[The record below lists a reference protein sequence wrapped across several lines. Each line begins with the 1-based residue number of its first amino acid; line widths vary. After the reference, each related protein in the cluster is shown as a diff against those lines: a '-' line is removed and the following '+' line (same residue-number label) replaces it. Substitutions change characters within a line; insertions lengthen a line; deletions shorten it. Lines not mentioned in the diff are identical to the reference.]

1 MNKEDTVTISRPL
14 AQDMPPNPSRLC
26 CTPPQSRLMPPWN
39 HHTAAVAA
47 AAAAAASAVSNAN
60 DTTAVA
66 SNLGGRSTT
75 TTPASSAP
83 PPSSSGS
90 SSSMPPTSTAAAVAA
105 ANEATCLTVPRQKV
119 QNLGLI
125 CVVCGDTSSG
135 KHYGILACNGCSG
148 FFKRSVRR
156 KLIYRCQAGT
166 GRCIVDKAHRN
177 QCQACRLKK
186 CLQMGMNKDA
196 VQNERQPRNTA
207 TIRPETLREMEHGRA
222 LREAAVAVG
231 VFGPPVLLSPPCY
244 GPALLPPPSLS
255 GLPTGRLLHHNH
267 LAATSMQLSSGMNQ
281 SSGPGGFPMFNNNH
295 IYHTNNNN
303 NSHTNNT
310 PTKDKRYL
318 DLSSSGGTISSSSN
332 SSSSN
337 SIDPCSPPPE
347 NGNDNNNKKTEISGG
362 SVSSIS
368 SSSPIMDN
376 DDDSIDVTNE
386 DDDPEPVL
394 NGEKSVMQF
403 DIAQIMSSNLY
414 VQQHETVYETSARLL
429 FMAVKWAKNL
439 PSFAG
444 LSFRDQVIL
453 LEESWSDL
461 FLLNAIQWC
470 LPLDVVNCHLFSVTE
485 HCNNHEASNGAG
497 GGNNNCMTKEEI
509 ASDVRTLYEIFCKFK
524 AVVVDPAEF
533 ACLKAIVL
541 FRPETRGLKEPAQI
555 ENLQDQAHVMLAQHT
570 KSQFTAQVAR
580 FGRLLL
586 MLPLLR
592 AINSHKIELIYF
604 QRTIGNTPMEK
615 VLCDMYKN

>member
-1 MNKEDTVTISRPL
+1 MNKEDTVVLPRPL
-14 AQDMPPNPSRLC
+14 TQEIQNPSRLC
-26 CTPPQSRLMPPWN
+26 CTPPQNRLMPWN
-39 HHTAAVAA
+39 HHTAAAA
-47 AAAAAASAVSNAN
+47 AAAAAASAAVSQAN
-60 DTTAVA
+60 DTS
-66 SNLGGRSTT
+66 SN
-75 TTPASSAP
+75 
-83 PPSSSGS
+83 GS
-90 SSSMPPTSTAAAVAA
+90 NSNNNNNNNISNMNNNNNNN
-105 ANEATCLTVPRQKV
+105 NEPTCLTVPRQKN

-267 LAATSMQLSSGMNQ
+267 LAATSMQLSANMNNNNNN
-281 SSGPGGFPMFNNNH
+281 SATFPIFNNNH
-295 IYHTNNNN
+295 IYTTTNNNN
-303 NSHTNNT
+303 HNNNNT
-310 PTKDKRYL
+310 TAKDKRYA
-318 DLSSSGGTISSSSN
+318 DLSSGGTISSSSN

-347 NGNDNNNKKTEISGG
+347 NAAPKNPVSG

-368 SSSPIMDN
+368 SASPIPDNDN

-386 DDDPEPVL
+386 DEEPL
-394 NGEKSVMQF
+394 NGEKSLMQF
-403 DIAQIMSSNLY
+403 DIAQIMSPNLY
-414 VQQHETVYETSARLL
+414 VHQHETVYETSARLL

-439 PSFAG
+439 PSFAS

-453 LEESWSDL
+453 LEESWSEL

-470 LPLDVVNCHLFSVTE
+470 IPLDPSNCPLFSVAE
-485 HCNNHEASNGAG
+485 HCNNYEAT
-497 GGNNNCMTKEEI
+497 NNNGSNCMSKEEI
-509 ASDVRTLYEIFCKFK
+509 ASDVRTLYEIFCKYK
-524 AVVVDPAEF
+524 AVLVDPAEF

-541 FRPETRGLKEPAQI
+541 FRPETRGLKDPAQI

-570 KSQFTAQVAR
+570 KAQFTAQVAR

-592 AINSHKIELIYF
+592 MINSHKIELVYF